1 MFRFLT
7 AGESHG
13 ECLTLI
19 VEGLPSGL
27 RIEKERID
35 FDLRRRQGGYGRSER
50 MKIEFDEVEIKSG
63 VRNSVT
69 LGTPITMII
78 RNKDWGNWKGIMH
91 PFTAS
96 EERKITSPR
105 PGHADLAGAI
115 KYLHKDIRNV
125 LERASA
131 RETAARVAVGSLAK
145 MLIAVFEIVIAS
157 HVTQIGRV
165 RAKVGDKLRDSLKE
179 KISSSSLYCLDEA
192 AEGEMLKLIDRAR
205 ERGESVGGVFE
216 VVVFNPPIGLGSY
229 VHWDKRLD
237 ARLANALMSIPAV
250 KGVEVGLGFRS
261 AERFGS
267 EVHDEIFYT
276 KEKGFYRKTNNAGG
290 VEGGVSNGEPIILR
304 AAMKPI
310 PTLSKALSSIDLRT
324 LKPTPAPYERSDVC
338 AVPAAAVVGEA
349 VVAIEVARAMQE
361 KFGGDSVAEMK
372 RNFENYKE
380 LVKEF
385 IGDA

>member
-1 MFRFLT
+1 
-7 AGESHG
+7 
-13 ECLTLI
+13 
-19 VEGLPSGL
+19 
-27 RIEKERID
+27 
-35 FDLRRRQGGYGRSER
+35 
-50 MKIEFDEVEIKSG
+50 
-63 VRNSVT
+63 
-69 LGTPITMII
+69 
-78 RNKDWGNWKGIMH
+78 
-91 PFTAS
+91 
-96 EERKITSPR
+96 
-105 PGHADLAGAI
+105 
-115 KYLHKDIRNV
+115 
-125 LERASA
+125 
-131 RETAARVAVGSLAK
+131 
-145 MLIAVFEIVIAS
+145 
-157 HVTQIGRV
+157 
-165 RAKVGDKLRDSLKE
+165 
-179 KISSSSLYCLDEA
+179 
-192 AEGEMLKLIDRAR
+192 MLKLIDRAR

-276 KEKGFYRKTNNAGG
+276 KEKGLYRKTNNAGG

-310 PTLSKALSSIDLRT
+310 PTLSKALSSVDLRT
-324 LKPTPAPYERSDVC
+324 LKPAPAPYERSDVC

-349 VVAIEVARAMQE
+349 VVAIEVARAIQE